1 MFRGGSGGRR
11 IDGYVMLD
19 LMDTLQLESA
29 VQCLKPLCR
38 GKMLQRLD
46 EWPGGI
52 VLHFRDEAVALLAH
66 RAPLGLWR
74 TTRKEEQ
81 PPQSAFVKQLAQRLR
96 GFRLEELS
104 LPWADRIVRLDF
116 SRTQL
121 SKREDRLSLIAE
133 CFGGRGNIVLLD
145 AEARIRLAWRW
156 DSLEQAR
163 PRFLPGA
170 VYAPANDRR
179 GASDDPLQR
188 VAPSYRPGD
197 EAGQTA
203 LAEALAHRPQGC
215 QPWWRLRR
223 DGAETLY
230 PIVIPGWDVLAE
242 IPWESAI
249 ALPAGA
255 PPKDLAYAAALAQRE
270 AQQRKKLDN
279 IRADL
284 ARWEDPEQ
292 YRRLAHALFALPD
305 AVHPGGPLHA
315 RDYTVDP
322 VRSIPIPVPAGKRL
336 HQQAQWL
343 MAQARR
349 SERGRRQ
356 AQARLAAQDAE
367 WERLQAVRAAWEQGN
382 GNRALGRGSDR
393 PLPEPGKAPGSSAA
407 AASASTPFGRMW
419 LDGFELLWGRNARE
433 NDRLTFRVA
442 NPWDLWFHVQDLP
455 GSHVLLRRPQR
466 SATVPEFVIHGAARV
481 ALQQSQCRAMSAEV
495 DWTEARHLQRRPG
508 GGPGEVIYRHF
519 HSRRVRR
526 DDQA

>member
-1 MFRGGSGGRR
+1 MFRGGTGGSQ
-11 IDGYVMLD
+11 IDSYVMLGF
-19 LMDTLQLESA
+19 MDTLQLESA
-29 VQCLKPLCR
+29 VQCLQPLCR
-38 GKMLQRLD
+38 GKMLQRVD
-46 EWPGGI
+46 EWPGGV

-74 TTRKEEQ
+74 ATRKEEQ

-104 LPWADRIVRLDF
+104 LPWADRIVRFDF

-170 VYAPANDRR
+170 VYTPAKDQS
-179 GASDDPLQR
+179 GTDGDPLR
-188 VAPSYRPGD
+188 RMAPSYRPWD
-197 EAGQTA
+197 EAGQAA
-203 LAEALAHRPQGC
+203 LAAALAQRPQGC

-223 DGAETLY
+223 AGAEILY

-242 IPWESAI
+242 TPWERAI

-255 PPKDLAYAAALAQRE
+255 PPKDLAYAAVLAQRE
-270 AQQRKKLDN
+270 AQQRKKLEN

-292 YRRLAHALFALPD
+292 YRRMAHALFALPD

-315 RDYTVDP
+315 QDYTADP
-322 VRSIPIPVPAGKRL
+322 VQTIHIHVPAGKRL

-343 MAQARR
+343 MGQARR

-356 AQARLAAQDAE
+356 AQARLAAQSAE
-367 WERLQAVRAAWEQGN
+367 WERLQAFRTAWEQGN
-382 GNRALGRGSDR
+382 GDADPGRRGDR
-393 PLPEPGKAPGSSAA
+393 PLRNPGKAPGSSS
-407 AASASTPFGRMW
+407 AASASTPFGQMW
-419 LDGFELLWGRNARE
+419 LDGFELLWGRNAKE

-466 SATVPEFVIHGAARV
+466 NVPVPESVIHGAARV

-495 DWTEARHLQRRPG
+495 DWTEAHHLQRRPG

>member
-1 MFRGGSGGRR
+1 
-11 IDGYVMLD
+11 
-19 LMDTLQLESA
+19 MDTLQLESA
-29 VQCLKPLCR
+29 AQCLKPLCQ
-38 GKMLQRLD
+38 GKVLQRVD
-46 EWPGGI
+46 EWPGGV

-74 TTRKEEQ
+74 ATRKDDP
-81 PPQSAFVKQLAQRLR
+81 PPQSAFVKQLAQRLK

-121 SKREDRLSLIAE
+121 SKREDRMSLIAE

-145 AEARIRLAWRW
+145 DEARIRLAWRW
-156 DSLEQAR
+156 DNLEQAR

-170 VYAPANDRR
+170 IYTPANDQG
-179 GASDDPLQR
+179 GANDGPLQR
-188 VAPSYRPGD
+188 MAPRYRPWD
-197 EAGQTA
+197 EPGQTA
-203 LAEALAHRPQGC
+203 LTATLAQRPHGC
-215 QPWWRLRR
+215 RPWWRLRR
-223 DGAETLY
+223 AGEEIIY
-230 PIVIPGWDVLAE
+230 PLVIPGWDVMAE
-242 IPWESAI
+242 IPWETAI

-255 PPKDLAYAAALAQRE
+255 PPKDLAFAAALAQRE

-292 YRRLAHALFALPD
+292 YRRMAHALFALPD
-305 AVHPGGPLHA
+305 AVHPGGPLLAH
-315 RDYTVDP
+315 DYTVDP
-322 VRSIPIPVPAGKRL
+322 VQTLSIGVPAGKRL

-343 MAQARR
+343 MGQARR

-356 AQARLAAQDAE
+356 AQARLAAQSAE
-367 WERLQAVRAAWEQGN
+367 WERLQALRISWERGNGAMDLRQGN
-382 GNRALGRGSDR
+382 NS
-393 PLPEPGKAPGSSAA
+393 LPGPGKASGSSAPVPSG
-407 AASASTPFGRMW
+407 SAPFGQIW
-419 LDGFELLWGRNARE
+419 LDGFELLWGRNAKE

-466 SATVPEFVIHGAARV
+466 NAPVPEPVIHAAARV

-495 DWTEARHLQRRPG
+495 DWTEIRHLQRRPG